1 MSGRIGGEERGVSRR
16 TLGFIAAG
24 VGAGLVFVASTADLI
39 GISSGGSAEMFGRRQ
54 IVGTVV
60 GAVILVAGL
69 IVALPAWRAAAS
81 KARSAAK
88 TGAGTKQPRTP
99 KRRR

>member
-1 MSGRIGGEERGVSRR
+1 MSRR
-16 TLGFIAAG
+16 TVGLIGAA
-24 VGAGLVFVASTADLI
+24 VGAALVLVSSTADLI

-60 GAVILVAGL
+60 GAVMLVAGL
-69 IVALPAWRAAAS
+69 VVALLAWRAAAS

-88 TGAGTKQPRTP
+88 TGAGAKRPRTP

>member
-1 MSGRIGGEERGVSRR
+1 MSRR
-16 TLGFIAAG
+16 TVGFIAAA
-24 VGAGLVFVASTADLI
+24 VGAALVFVSSTADLI

-60 GAVILVAGL
+60 GALMLVAGL
-69 IVALPAWRAAAS
+69 VVVLLAWRAAAS

-88 TGAGTKQPRTP
+88 TGAGAKRPRTP

>member
-1 MSGRIGGEERGVSRR
+1 MSRR
-16 TLGFIAAG
+16 TVGLIGAA
-24 VGAGLVFVASTADLI
+24 VGAALVLVSSTADLI

-60 GAVILVAGL
+60 GALMLVAGL
-69 IVALPAWRAAAS
+69 VVALLAWRAAAS

-88 TGAGTKQPRTP
+88 TGAGAKRPRTP

>member
-1 MSGRIGGEERGVSRR
+1 MSRR
-16 TLGFIAAG
+16 TVGFIAAA
-24 VGAGLVFVASTADLI
+24 VGAALVLVSSTADLI

-60 GAVILVAGL
+60 GAVMLVAGL
-69 IVALPAWRAAAS
+69 VVALLAWRAAAS

-88 TGAGTKQPRTP
+88 TGAGAKRPRTP

>member
-1 MSGRIGGEERGVSRR
+1 MSRR
-16 TLGFIAAG
+16 TVGLIGAA
-24 VGAGLVFVASTADLI
+24 VGAALVLVSSTADLI

-54 IVGTVV
+54 IVGMIV
-60 GAVILVAGL
+60 GAVMLVAGL
-69 IVALPAWRAAAS
+69 VVALLAWRAAAS

-88 TGAGTKQPRTP
+88 TKSPTKRPRTP

>member
-1 MSGRIGGEERGVSRR
+1 MSRR
-16 TLGFIAAG
+16 TVGLIGAA
-24 VGAGLVFVASTADLI
+24 VGAALVLVSSTADLI

-60 GAVILVAGL
+60 GALILVAGL
-69 IVALPAWRAAAS
+69 VVALLAWRAAAS

-88 TGAGTKQPRTP
+88 TGAGAKRPRTP

>member
-1 MSGRIGGEERGVSRR
+1 MSRR
-16 TLGFIAAG
+16 TVGLIGAA
-24 VGAGLVFVASTADLI
+24 VGAALVLVSSTADLI

-60 GAVILVAGL
+60 GALMLVAGL
-69 IVALPAWRAAAS
+69 VVVLLAWRAAATA
-81 KARSAAK
+81 KPRAAAK
-88 TGAGTKQPRTP
+88 TKSGTKRPRTP